1 MTRGGH
7 AAPPAR
13 APPADTLAR
22 MALAFL
28 AAFWIIV
35 ALFLLFAPDDVFR
48 SGSPRVRRYGAAGC
62 FIFAVS
68 CLVALGAL

>member
-1 MTRGGH
+1 
-7 AAPPAR
+7 
-13 APPADTLAR
+13 

-48 SGSPRVRRYGAAGC
+48 SGRPRTRRYGAAGC
-62 FIFAVS
+62 LIFAVS
-68 CLVALGAL
+68 CLVALAAL